1 MGFREWKNNSTD
13 REIDTIG
20 KNTDSLGDAD
30 VHTIRYWLYT
40 PGTESW
46 EEQCQNSI
54 MMLNGIG
61 PDDLLAYDSKEALD
75 SHLKGLYGENSSNTN
90 LIHMTWQF
98 AREISIGD
106 IVIAKKGTN
115 EILGK
120 GTVESDYEFKP
131 ELNGSSPHI
140 RRVKWTNH
148 GQWKV
153 REKLPPKPL
162 DEITN
167 YSSLVANIMSLFE
180 TDGMDEEGKNTLRY
194 PSYSMNDF
202 LKEVYVDEAAYNT
215 MVNII
220 SSKKNIILQGAPGVG
235 KTFVSKRIAYS
246 IMGEKDVN
254 RVMMI
259 QFHQSYSYE
268 DFIMGFRPSYNGFE
282 LKKGVFYNFCKK
294 AEVDSEHEY
303 FFIIDEINRGNLSK
317 IFGELFM
324 LIESDKRGSKYKLQL
339 LYSDELFYVPE
350 NVYIIGLMNTAD
362 RSLAMLDYAL
372 RRRFAFFELKPGFKS
387 DGFQKYR
394 LGLNNRKFDALIQT
408 VERLNDDIAA
418 DESLGEGFCIG
429 HSFFCNMSPDEL
441 DDAKLSEIVDYE
453 LIPLLKE
460 YWFDEPIKV
469 KSWSDNLRSAIK

>member
-1 MGFREWKNNSTD
+1 MNNQIEKTRE
-13 REIDTIG
+13 
-20 KNTDSLGDAD
+20 KNTSYTNYRENDSFKLSGTPVLSVLDFWRFCYGDLAGQSPMIAEFLVAKALGIDKAEN
-30 VHTIRYWLYT
+30 VTYWT
-40 PGTESW
+40 
-46 EEQCQNSI
+46 
-54 MMLNGIG
+54 
-61 PDDLLAYDSKEALD
+61 AYDMSYRNMRIE
-75 SHLKGLYGENSSNTN
+75 
-90 LIHMTWQF
+90 
-98 AREISIGD
+98 
-106 IVIAKKGTN
+106 V
-115 EILGK
+115 
-120 GTVESDYEFKP
+120 
-131 ELNGSSPHI
+131 
-140 RRVKWTNH
+140 
-148 GQWKV
+148 
-153 REKLPPKPL
+153 
-162 DEITN
+162 
-167 YSSLVANIMSLFE
+167 SLVANIMSLFE

-254 RVMMI
+254 RVLMI

-460 YWFDEPIKV
+460 YWFDEPVKV